1 MLLLGWLRGVVSSFQ
16 NRPSLRLG
24 HLRHLLLLLLTR
36 VRLLQ
41 VPRNVTAA
49 RHARL
54 LLLLTMVSTARTLL
68 LLVGHWRNSDR
79 IRMMAHS
86 RMLLLLRW
94 LLLMLGVGNL
104 RRRALLLRRRRRM
117 LSHEGTQIALLL
129 LGETCGGVVQAAE
142 VSEDVLLLLL
152 LVNATFSF
160 PVGGGGVADGAGK
173 LFVFLFGGHFAQ
185 NGRGREG

>member
-24 HLRHLLLLLLTR
+24 HLRHLLLLLLPR
-36 VRLLQ
+36 MRLLQ

-49 RHARL
+49 RHPRL

-68 LLVGHWRNSDR
+68 LLVGHRRNSDR

-86 RMLLLLRW
+86 RMLLLRW

-104 RRRALLLRRRRRM
+104 RRRALLLHRRRRRM

-129 LGETCGGVVQAAE
+129 LGETCGGVVQATE

-152 LVNATFSF
+152 VDATFSF

-185 NGRGREG
+185 NGRWREG

>member
-24 HLRHLLLLLLTR
+24 HLRHLLLLLTR
-36 VRLLQ
+36 VWLLQ
-41 VPRNVTAA
+41 VPRNVAAA

-68 LLVGHWRNSDR
+68 LLVGHRWNSDR

-86 RMLLLLRW
+86 RMLLLRW
-94 LLLMLGVGNL
+94 LLLVLGVGNL
-104 RRRALLLRRRRRM
+104 RRRALLLHRRRRRRM

-129 LGETCGGVVQAAE
+129 LGETCGGVVQAAK
-142 VSEDVLLLLL
+142 VS
-152 LVNATFSF
+152 
-160 PVGGGGVADGAGK
+160 
-173 LFVFLFGGHFAQ
+173 
-185 NGRGREG
+185 

>member
-1 MLLLGWLRGVVSSFQ
+1 MLLLRWLRGVVSSFQ

-54 LLLLTMVSTARTLL
+54 LLLTMVSTARTLL
-68 LLVGHWRNSDR
+68 LLLVGHRRNSDR

-86 RMLLLLRW
+86 RMLLLRW

-104 RRRALLLRRRRRM
+104 RRRALLLHRRRRRRM

-142 VSEDVLLLLL
+142 VSEDVLLLL
-152 LVNATFSF
+152 VDATFGF

-185 NGRGREG
+185 NGRWREG

>member
-1 MLLLGWLRGVVSSFQ
+1 MLLLGWLRCVVSSFQ

-24 HLRHLLLLLLTR
+24 HLRHLLLLTR
-36 VRLLQ
+36 MRLLQ

-54 LLLLTMVSTARTLL
+54 LLLTMVSTARTLL
-68 LLVGHWRNSDR
+68 LLVGHRRNSDR

-94 LLLMLGVGNL
+94 LLLMLGVGDL
-104 RRRALLLRRRRRM
+104 RWRALLLHRRRRRM

-142 VSEDVLLLLL
+142 VSEDVRLLL
-152 LVNATFSF
+152 LVDATFSF

-173 LFVFLFGGHFAQ
+173 LFVFLFGSHFAQ
-185 NGRGREG
+185 NGRWREG

>member
-54 LLLLTMVSTARTLL
+54 LLTMVSTARTLL
-68 LLVGHWRNSDR
+68 LLLVGHRRNSDR

-86 RMLLLLRW
+86 RMLLLRW

-104 RRRALLLRRRRRM
+104 RRRALLLHRRRRRM

-142 VSEDVLLLLL
+142 VSEHVLLLLL
-152 LVNATFSF
+152 VDATFSF

-173 LFVFLFGGHFAQ
+173 LFVFLFGRHFAQ
-185 NGRGREG
+185 NGRWREG

>member
-1 MLLLGWLRGVVSSFQ
+1 MLLLRWLRGVVSSFQ

-24 HLRHLLLLLLTR
+24 HLRHLLLLLTR
-36 VRLLQ
+36 MRLLQ
-41 VPRNVTAA
+41 IPRNVTAA
-49 RHARL
+49 RHAR

-68 LLVGHWRNSDR
+68 LLVGHRRNSDR

-86 RMLLLLRW
+86 RMLLLRW

-104 RRRALLLRRRRRM
+104 RRRALLLHRRRRRRM

-142 VSEDVLLLLL
+142 VS
-152 LVNATFSF
+152 
-160 PVGGGGVADGAGK
+160 
-173 LFVFLFGGHFAQ
+173 
-185 NGRGREG
+185 

>member
-41 VPRNVTAA
+41 VPRDVTAA
-49 RHARL
+49 RHAR

-68 LLVGHWRNSDR
+68 LLLVGHRWNSDR

-86 RMLLLLRW
+86 RMLLLRW
-94 LLLMLGVGNL
+94 LLLMLGVRDL
-104 RRRALLLRRRRRM
+104 RRRALLLHRRRRRRM

-129 LGETCGGVVQAAE
+129 LGETCGGVVQAAK
-142 VSEDVLLLLL
+142 VSEDVLLL
-152 LVNATFSF
+152 VDATFSF

-173 LFVFLFGGHFAQ
+173 LFVFLFGRHFAQ
-185 NGRGREG
+185 NGRWREG

>member
-24 HLRHLLLLLLTR
+24 HLRHLLLLTR

-41 VPRNVTAA
+41 VPRDVTAA
-49 RHARL
+49 RHAR

-68 LLVGHWRNSDR
+68 LLLMGHRRNSDR

-86 RMLLLLRW
+86 RMLLLRW
-94 LLLMLGVGNL
+94 LLLMLGVGDL
-104 RRRALLLRRRRRM
+104 RWRALLLHRRRRRM

-142 VSEDVLLLLL
+142 VSEDVRLLL
-152 LVNATFSF
+152 LVDATFSF

>member
-24 HLRHLLLLLLTR
+24 HLRHLLLLLLSR

-54 LLLLTMVSTARTLL
+54 LLTMVSTARTLL
-68 LLVGHWRNSDR
+68 LLLVGHRRNSDR
-79 IRMMAHS
+79 IRMMTHS
-86 RMLLLLRW
+86 RMLLLRW
-94 LLLMLGVGNL
+94 LLLMLGVRNL
-104 RRRALLLRRRRRM
+104 RRRALLLHRRRRRRM

-129 LGETCGGVVQAAE
+129 LGETCGGVVQTAE
-142 VSEDVLLLLL
+142 VSEDVLLLL
-152 LVNATFSF
+152 VDATFSF

-185 NGRGREG
+185 NGRWREG